1 MYRYIRLLSD
11 KKVDPLPPDIEPKH
25 ITATKDQLF
34 VKMPNLQ
41 AKKNWTRT
49 AIIPCTCPRHQ
60 MMFGLTEKIH
70 DERLLRDLRVS
81 DMKKTLKTII
91 WIILPVAK
99 SDKGYQK
106 YY

>member
-1 MYRYIRLLSD
+1 MRLLLRQLKNVSLYTFALI
-11 KKVDPLPPDIEPKH
+11 KKVDSLPPDIEPKH
-25 ITATKDQLF
+25 MTATKDQLF

-81 DMKKTLKTII
+81 DMKRH
-91 WIILPVAK
+91 
-99 SDKGYQK
+99 
-106 YY
+106 